1 MCGYADLGLLKVK
14 NIDLPEKLR
23 RSPKRVQARKNKRIL
38 GRSIEERP
46 AKVNDRTEFGHWE
59 ADLVIGSKSDNDD
72 ALTFAHPYTS
82 CEKESVERH
91 NGLIRRSIPK
101 GKRVDSYTDEQVAE
115 IEEWRTGPLRG
126 DYPYVSVDGIFLKCS
141 WGEEI
146 RNISIL
152 VAIGVD
158 DDGYRE
164 IIGTAEGMKED
175 KESWKNFF
183 IDLKRRG
190 LTGVRLVIGDK
201 CLVMLESLGEV
212 YPELPRS
219 SKTVL
224 MRSLPIYYFPSQHLN
239 TSIAKSAAADV
250 ADSGQLIGLA
260 GESLGE
266 VAGHGVGA
274 IAGGGAHRHQ
284 PQRDHRVELAR
295 GDDDHLLRCGLDGG
309 LALEVFHRSRE
320 DPVGLARA
328 HALGKRGGHE
338 ARLGS
343 RARAFC
349 AGAARGAAAGG
360 WRGIGAGGHQR
371 GGADRREG

>member
-82 CEKESVERH
+82 CEKGSVERH

-101 GKRVDSYTDEQVAE
+101 GKRIDSYTDEQVAE

-126 DYPYVSVDGIFLKCS
+126 DYPYVSADGIFLKCS

-190 LTGVRLVIGDK
+190 FTGVRLVIGDK

-239 TSIAKSAAADV
+239 ASIAKSN
-250 ADSGQLIGLA
+250 
-260 GESLGE
+260 
-266 VAGHGVGA
+266 VGP
-274 IAGGGAHRHQ
+274 RQ
-284 PQRDHRVELAR
+284 SAR
-295 GDDDHLLRCGLDGG
+295 FLM
-309 LALEVFHRSRE
+309 
-320 DPVGLARA
+320 
-328 HALGKRGGHE
+328 
-338 ARLGS
+338 
-343 RARAFC
+343 
-349 AGAARGAAAGG
+349 AGAG
-360 WRGIGAGGHQR
+360 
-371 GGADRREG
+371 